1 MSNQLIKRV
10 LPANDYIFKEG
21 AIGSEAYLIM
31 DGHVEIRLGAFGDNP
46 KLLAKLGKGDVIGEM
61 SLFDKKPHMASAMI
75 MEKTTVTVLTA
86 DTFKKRV
93 EEMDPVMRGIIT
105 VMIKRLRKVGDNK
118 AIKMS
123 DTDWNS
129 WQH

>member
-46 KLLAKLGKGDVIGEM
+46 KLLAKLGTGDVIGEM

>member
-21 AIGSEAYLIM
+21 AIGNEAYLIM

>member
-1 MSNQLIKRV
+1 MSDQLIKRV
-10 LPANDYIFKEG
+10 LPANEYIFKEG
-21 AIGSEAYLIM
+21 ATGSEAYLIM